1 MIMLKYCSTCLFII
15 FLVSCKHDE
24 APVKP
29 KNDSALTLSD
39 TVVQHKVVVKRD
51 SADSAN
57 TAYDGRPDPSPW
69 NRIPG
74 TPMHINM
81 LADYGHLA
89 RTRAMPVQGALQFKF
104 TFTTDLLERILRLP
118 SEDHPPDLLSAFKV
132 WMAETPPRVGI
143 PPTLVIGTEHRLIR
157 HDRYHALF
165 ELWRGDVL
173 MGTVTFTKFRVKQD
187 SLWVVTEATRSAP
200 ENPNQ

>member
-1 MIMLKYCSTCLFII
+1 MLKYCSASLLI
-15 FLVSCKHDE
+15 FLLVSCKHEE

-29 KNDSALTLSD
+29 AHDSTITKSD
-39 TVVQHKVVVKRD
+39 TSLSSKVVVKRD

-81 LADYGHLA
+81 LADYGHVA
-89 RTRAMPVQGALQFKF
+89 RTRVMAIPEALQFKF
-104 TFTTDLLERILRLP
+104 IFTTELLGKILRLP
-118 SEDHPPDLLSAFKV
+118 PEDHPPDLLSAFKV
-132 WMAETPPRVGI
+132 WMAETPPRVAI

-173 MGTVTFTKFRVKQD
+173 MGTVTLTKFRVKQD

-200 ENPNQ
+200 EKPKE